1 MYRNYLIIAWRNI
14 RKNTLFSFI
23 NLLGLALGMAAC
35 LFILQYVLFEASYD
49 TFHTNGNRTF
59 RVIVQSPEDETYVA
73 TGSAPLGPVLQAEFP
88 EVEKS
93 ARVLFTGGMVR
104 TTDSQSGKQMSYNEG
119 GFAYVDASFLQVFS
133 YPLLTQGT
141 TSLLDE
147 PNSILISHTYAK
159 KYFGNEE
166 AVGKTLT
173 FYDQYGQHT
182 CTVRGVLKDLPRHS
196 HLQFNALLSMSTL
209 NHTDN
214 YWAKLSNWN
223 WTTFYTYVLLTPGTD
238 PQQLAGK
245 FPEFVKKMGA
255 DEKSKLALQR
265 MPGIHLYSNLP
276 AEAGV
281 NGNIKMV
288 YFLTTIAFFILVIAW
303 VNYINLSTARAI
315 DRAKEV
321 GIRKVSGSSRWQLM
335 GQFLLEAIL
344 LNGMAIILAVT
355 MVQLFQPL
363 FNGLTGKPLSILLL
377 GTHFIW
383 AGLLL
388 VFAIGAFLSGAYPAF
403 VLASFKPVQVLK
415 GRFLGTMRG
424 VVLRKALVVFQFAA
438 SVALITGTFTVYSQ
452 LMYMRNK
459 DLGMNISQLL
469 VVKAPAVRGEEKE
482 YTRDVKVYKTTMSQY
497 PAVSGVTA
505 SQSIPGRGYNWSSTG
520 FRQQSREV
528 NNVQKYNVFYV
539 NNDFF
544 ATYQI
549 KLLAGNSFSPASPMD
564 GENKQIIINEKALK
578 QLGFASPQEA
588 INQTLYNGDTKEG
601 RIIGVIEA
609 YHHES
614 LKESIEAMVVFRSDW
629 AGYFTLRIQ
638 PGEESVQNIA
648 QTIEIAKK
656 KYESLFPGNPFE
668 YFFLD
673 DLFNQKYQA
682 DKQFGQ
688 VFGLFAVLAIVV
700 ACLGLFGLAS
710 FTITQRTK
718 EIGIRKVLGA
728 SEKGILLL
736 LSRDFAKL
744 VLLSNMIAWPVAY
757 LGMKQW
763 LQNYPYSINLHPWL
777 FIVPALLILL
787 IALLTISVQT
797 IKTAKSNPVVSLRN
811 E

>member
-1 MYRNYLIIAWRNI
+1 
-14 RKNTLFSFI
+14 
-23 NLLGLALGMAAC
+23 
-35 LFILQYVLFEASYD
+35 
-49 TFHTNGNRTF
+49 
-59 RVIVQSPEDETYVA
+59 
-73 TGSAPLGPVLQAEFP
+73 
-88 EVEKS
+88 
-93 ARVLFTGGMVR
+93 
-104 TTDSQSGKQMSYNEG
+104 
-119 GFAYVDASFLQVFS
+119 
-133 YPLLTQGT
+133 
-141 TSLLDE
+141 
-147 PNSILISHTYAK
+147 
-159 KYFGNEE
+159 
-166 AVGKTLT
+166 
-173 FYDQYGQHT
+173 
-182 CTVRGVLKDLPRHS
+182 
-196 HLQFNALLSMSTL
+196 
-209 NHTDN
+209 
-214 YWAKLSNWN
+214 
-223 WTTFYTYVLLTPGTD
+223 
-238 PQQLAGK
+238 
-245 FPEFVKKMGA
+245 
-255 DEKSKLALQR
+255 
-265 MPGIHLYSNLP
+265 
-276 AEAGV
+276 
-281 NGNIKMV
+281 
-288 YFLTTIAFFILVIAW
+288 
-303 VNYINLSTARAI
+303 
-315 DRAKEV
+315 
-321 GIRKVSGSSRWQLM
+321 
-335 GQFLLEAIL
+335 
-344 LNGMAIILAVT
+344 

>member
-1 MYRNYLIIAWRNI
+1 
-14 RKNTLFSFI
+14 
-23 NLLGLALGMAAC
+23 
-35 LFILQYVLFEASYD
+35 
-49 TFHTNGNRTF
+49 
-59 RVIVQSPEDETYVA
+59 
-73 TGSAPLGPVLQAEFP
+73 
-88 EVEKS
+88 
-93 ARVLFTGGMVR
+93 
-104 TTDSQSGKQMSYNEG
+104 
-119 GFAYVDASFLQVFS
+119 
-133 YPLLTQGT
+133 
-141 TSLLDE
+141 
-147 PNSILISHTYAK
+147 
-159 KYFGNEE
+159 
-166 AVGKTLT
+166 
-173 FYDQYGQHT
+173 
-182 CTVRGVLKDLPRHS
+182 
-196 HLQFNALLSMSTL
+196 
-209 NHTDN
+209 
-214 YWAKLSNWN
+214 
-223 WTTFYTYVLLTPGTD
+223 
-238 PQQLAGK
+238 
-245 FPEFVKKMGA
+245 
-255 DEKSKLALQR
+255 
-265 MPGIHLYSNLP
+265 
-276 AEAGV
+276 
-281 NGNIKMV
+281 
-288 YFLTTIAFFILVIAW
+288 
-303 VNYINLSTARAI
+303 
-315 DRAKEV
+315 
-321 GIRKVSGSSRWQLM
+321 
-335 GQFLLEAIL
+335 
-344 LNGMAIILAVT
+344 
-355 MVQLFQPL
+355 
-363 FNGLTGKPLSILLL
+363 
-377 GTHFIW
+377 
-383 AGLLL
+383 
-388 VFAIGAFLSGAYPAF
+388 
-403 VLASFKPVQVLK
+403 
-415 GRFLGTMRG
+415 
-424 VVLRKALVVFQFAA
+424 
-438 SVALITGTFTVYSQ
+438 
-452 LMYMRNK
+452 
-459 DLGMNISQLL
+459 
-469 VVKAPAVRGEEKE
+469 
-482 YTRDVKVYKTTMSQY
+482 
-497 PAVSGVTA
+497 
-505 SQSIPGRGYNWSSTG
+505 
-520 FRQQSREV
+520 
-528 NNVQKYNVFYV
+528 V